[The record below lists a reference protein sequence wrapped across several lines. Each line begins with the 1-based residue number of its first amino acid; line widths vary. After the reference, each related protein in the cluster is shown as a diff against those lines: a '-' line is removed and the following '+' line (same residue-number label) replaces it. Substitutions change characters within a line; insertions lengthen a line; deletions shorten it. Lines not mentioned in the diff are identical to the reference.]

1 MVPPIVLCLACIGHS
16 TLLGCVPGACACPIA
31 MSGQETA
38 PRAQW
43 FFRVLLP
50 PTAQRWM
57 AIHSFSWQWL
67 GVSTALLRRPQR
79 RQPVADPRLH
89 AVGPGLRLASK
100 LVRGVAGNAGAD
112 AGAVAVAAAAAA
124 AAAAVT
130 TGRYCRRVSLSS
142 RRSSWTS
149 CLSRAATPLFRSRR
163 TRRTRPRVP
172 SPRTS
177 CLPRCS
183 ARSRPARFPS
193 HPLRSRA

>member
-1 MVPPIVLCLACIGHS
+1 MFGVYWTFYSTWLCPGRMRMSDRDVRPRDSATRSVVLS
-16 TLLGCVPGACACPIA
+16 CA
-31 MSGQETA
+31 TA
-38 PRAQW
+38 AD
-43 FFRVLLP
+43 
-50 PTAQRWM
+50 
-57 AIHSFSWQWL
+57 
-67 GVSTALLRRPQR
+67 STALDGDTQLQ
-79 RQPVADPRLH
+79 L
-89 AVGPGLRLASK
+89 AVVGSEHRTAATTTAASASCRSPLTRSRSWFAIGASK

-112 AGAVAVAAAAAA
+112 AAAVAAAAAA

>member
-1 MVPPIVLCLACIGHS
+1 MRMPDRDVRPRDSATRSVVLS
-16 TLLGCVPGACACPIA
+16 CA
-31 MSGQETA
+31 TA
-38 PRAQW
+38 AD
-43 FFRVLLP
+43 
-50 PTAQRWM
+50 
-57 AIHSFSWQWL
+57 
-67 GVSTALLRRPQR
+67 STALDGDAQLQ
-79 RQPVADPRLH
+79 L
-89 AVGPGLRLASK
+89 AVVGSEHRTAATTTSASASCRSPLTRSRSWLAIGASK

-112 AGAVAVAAAAAA
+112 AGNAGADAAAVAVAAAAAA

-163 TRRTRPRVP
+163 TRRTRRRVP

>member
-1 MVPPIVLCLACIGHS
+1 MRTSDRDVRPRDRATRSVVLS
-16 TLLGCVPGACACPIA
+16 CA
-31 MSGQETA
+31 TA
-38 PRAQW
+38 AD
-43 FFRVLLP
+43 
-50 PTAQRWM
+50 
-57 AIHSFSWQWL
+57 
-67 GVSTALLRRPQR
+67 STALDGDTQLQ
-79 RQPVADPRLH
+79 L
-89 AVGPGLRLASK
+89 AVVGSEHRTAATTTAASASCRSPLTRSRSWFAIGASK
-100 LVRGVAGNAGAD
+100 LVRGIAGNAGAD
-112 AGAVAVAAAAAA
+112 AAAVAVAAAAGAA
-124 AAAAVT
+124 AAAAT

-163 TRRTRPRVP
+163 TQRTRPRVP